1 MKMKEFLE
9 FLELL
14 DEEEVR
20 YNVDDDNSVTVFDD
34 LFLGYDE
41 VPMMPKKLTVEGAL
55 DLERAIITKLPETL
69 LVYGYLDLSCSNI
82 SELPLNLEVDSF
94 LDIRRTDITM
104 LPKNLSAD
112 YLYLDA
118 EKIQNIAY
126 RKNCGCENRT
136 IFAALI
142 DDEIKIFA
150 GCFCG
155 TLREFEQSVDEKYS
169 GDAAE
174 KYKRASR
181 ECVDELRAKLN
192 QGE

>member
-1 MKMKEFLE
+1 MKE

-14 DEEEVR
+14 DTECVR
-20 YNVDDDNSVTVFDD
+20 YRVDSDDEVTVLNY
-34 LFLGYDE
+34 LFLVSAE
-41 VPMMPKKLTVEGAL
+41 VPAMPKKLTVEGAL
-55 DLERAIITKLPETL
+55 DLECA
-69 LVYGYLDLSCSNI
+69 NI

-94 LDIRRTDITM
+94 LDIRGTDITM
-104 LPKNLSAD
+104 LPKNLSANH
-112 YLYLDA
+112 LYLDT

-155 TLREFEQSVDEKYS
+155 TLREFEQAVAEKYS
-169 GDAAE
+169 GDAAK
-174 KYKRASR
+174 KYKRAGR
-181 ECVDELRAKLN
+181 ECVDELRAKIEVN
-192 QGE
+192 KWQ